1 MPPHPSPNVTACLK
15 NVLVGCAVAIVEDE
29 LSFVSFKIVSH
40 DVLHVDVVEVCPLNK
55 VLTTVSDAT

>member
-1 MPPHPSPNVTACLK
+1 MPLHPPPNVTACLK

-29 LSFVSFKIVSH
+29 LSFVSFTSY
-40 DVLHVDVVEVCPLNK
+40 DVLHADVVEVCPLNK